1 MMDAK
6 IFYYNKKKMKKP
18 QEIGEIHND
27 RVMQMDE
34 ILYIGVGI
42 DTNDMDD
49 LKRAYNEGAP
59 YVWRHAYYPDWY
71 EVDYENIYFEPIN
84 D

>member
-1 MMDAK
+1 
-6 IFYYNKKKMKKP
+6 
-18 QEIGEIHND
+18 
-27 RVMQMDE
+27 MQMDE
-34 ILYIGVGI
+34 ILYVGVGI

>member
-6 IFYYNKKKMKKP
+6 IFYYDKKEMKKP
-18 QEIGEIHND
+18 QEIGEIHTD
-27 RVMQMDE
+27 RTLTIDE
-34 ILYIGVGI
+34 ILYVGVGI

-59 YVWRHAYYPDWY
+59 YVWRHTYYPDWY
-71 EVDYENIYFEPIN
+71 EVDYKNIYFEPIN

>member
-1 MMDAK
+1 MDAK

-34 ILYIGVGI
+34 ILYVGVGI
-42 DTNDMDD
+42 DTN
-49 LKRAYNEGAP
+49 G
-59 YVWRHAYYPDWY
+59 HG
-71 EVDYENIYFEPIN
+71 
-84 D
+84 

>member
-1 MMDAK
+1 MMDAR
-6 IFYYNKKKMKKP
+6 IFYYNKEEMKKP
-18 QEIGEIHND
+18 LQIGEIHTN
-27 RVMQMDE
+27 RTMQMNE
-34 ILYIGVGI
+34 ILYVGVGV
-42 DTNDMDD
+42 DVDDADD

-59 YVWRHAYYPDWY
+59 YVWRHACCPDWY